1 MAGKNYRDLDVWR
14 EAMDFVVECYR
25 MSGTFPKNEVYGL
38 ASQLQ
43 RAAVSIPANIAE
55 GQSRQHHKEFLQ
67 HLAIAYGSLAEVE
80 THVQIAR
87 RLEYVDGEKANQ
99 MLGPKQANSAGLR
112 GRRRRCHLSAYC
124 PRVRRSAACGHHT
137 RLSLLHA
144 GGGFLHRQG

>member
-25 MSGTFPKNEVYGL
+25 MTGTFPKSEVYGL
-38 ASQLQ
+38 TSQLQ

-55 GQSRQHHKEFLQ
+55 GQGRQHDKEFLQ

-87 RLEYVDGEKANQ
+87 RLEYVDGEKENQ
-99 MLGPKQANSAGLR
+99 MLERAARIGRMLNGLR
-112 GRRRRCHLSAYC
+112 KSIVDKIPSR
-124 PRVRRSAACGHHT
+124 
-137 RLSLLHA
+137 
-144 GGGFLHRQG
+144 

>member
-25 MSGTFPKNEVYGL
+25 MTGTFPKSEVYGL

-55 GQSRQHHKEFLQ
+55 GQGRQHDKEFLQ

-80 THVQIAR
+80 THIQIAR
-87 RLEYVDGEKANQ
+87 RLEYVDNEKENQ
-99 MLGPKQANSAGLR
+99 MLERAARIGRMLNGLR
-112 GRRRRCHLSAYC
+112 KSVEGKNPSR
-124 PRVRRSAACGHHT
+124 
-137 RLSLLHA
+137 
-144 GGGFLHRQG
+144 